1 MLSALD
7 LEAQIGSD
15 GATWLDR
22 HLIARHPVRLAQSGF
37 GLEAEAAQGHR
48 RQHHLAHSDAARTR
62 TGA

>member
-22 HLIARHPVRLAQSGF
+22 QLVVLDPEPVAHSGF
-37 GLEAEAAQGHR
+37 GLEA
-48 RQHHLAHSDAARTR
+48 
-62 TGA
+62 